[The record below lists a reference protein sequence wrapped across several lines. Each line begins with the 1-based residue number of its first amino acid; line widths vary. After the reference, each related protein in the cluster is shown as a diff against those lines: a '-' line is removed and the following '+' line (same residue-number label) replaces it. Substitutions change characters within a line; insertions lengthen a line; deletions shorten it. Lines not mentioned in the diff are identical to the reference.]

1 MVRMLAMGTAAGVG
15 EARRCGLEVAGE
27 FEL

>member
-1 MVRMLAMGTAAGVG
+1 MVRILALGIAAGVE
-15 EARRCGLEVAGE
+15 EARRCGLEVAGG

>member
-1 MVRMLAMGTAAGVG
+1 MVRMLALGMAAGVG

>member
-1 MVRMLAMGTAAGVG
+1 MVRMLVLGTAAGVG
-15 EARRCGLEVAGE
+15 EARTCGLEVAGE